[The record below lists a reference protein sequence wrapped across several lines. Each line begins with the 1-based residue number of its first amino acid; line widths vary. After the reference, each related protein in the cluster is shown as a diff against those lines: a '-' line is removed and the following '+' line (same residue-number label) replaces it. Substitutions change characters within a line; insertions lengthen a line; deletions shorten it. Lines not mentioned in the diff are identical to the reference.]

1 MNSFFYL
8 SFILIVSINSIKEY
22 PDAHYIYLDNDKS
35 NIDGVQLISQI
46 PIFGV
51 TYKKGVVSI
60 VEDGTYIV
68 SGELNGK
75 LRVATENGFAKVIL
89 NGVNIN
95 STINAL
101 AVESGY
107 ELINTTIVD
116 DPYIFKTIDFTKA
129 GAQIILADNSV
140 NYLSG
145 DEDGKQNG
153 ALFSAITLHITGEEL
168 GNGKLYINSKKEGIE
183 VNKHLCISGGYIY
196 VASQD
201 DGINSKTDM
210 DSVLYFKGGKIRVNA
225 GLGPEGD
232 GIDGNGYILIDDGDI
247 ISAASPYMDSGLDS
261 NFGILIDGG
270 TVYAV
275 GCSMDMAEKESKQ
288 STMNLIFNSSVLPNN
303 TITIKDESGK
313 EIISYKADST
323 DFVEDTNRRE
333 YSAAIVSHP
342 SFKVGNKYHVYM
354 DGIQLGFTSN
364 EKGRF
369 TPIFPPGPPPGPF
382 AADKLKKLE
391 DKTLKADFILGEG
404 ATYYSGIQIY
414 VAPENNSGKYINFS
428 YILMVVFSYIILYI

>member
-75 LRVATENGFAKVIL
+75 LKVATENGFAKVIL

-116 DPYIFKTIDFTKA
+116 DPYIFKTIDFSKA

-196 VASQD
+196 
-201 DGINSKTDM
+201 K
-210 DSVLYFKGGKIRVNA
+210 FK
-225 GLGPEGD
+225 
-232 GIDGNGYILIDDGDI
+232 
-247 ISAASPYMDSGLDS
+247 
-261 NFGILIDGG
+261 
-270 TVYAV
+270 
-275 GCSMDMAEKESKQ
+275 
-288 STMNLIFNSSVLPNN
+288 
-303 TITIKDESGK
+303 
-313 EIISYKADST
+313 
-323 DFVEDTNRRE
+323 NR
-333 YSAAIVSHP
+333 Y
-342 SFKVGNKYHVYM
+342 G
-354 DGIQLGFTSN
+354 
-364 EKGRF
+364 
-369 TPIFPPGPPPGPF
+369 
-382 AADKLKKLE
+382 
-391 DKTLKADFILGEG
+391 
-404 ATYYSGIQIY
+404 
-414 VAPENNSGKYINFS
+414 
-428 YILMVVFSYIILYI
+428 